1 MTVSVKIHQYIL
13 RSSDSSWVTAETSGN
28 TLKECLEQAAAR
40 FPKLKK
46 ELADPAGKLP
56 GHVLVL
62 LNGEEVQSDGLDQPV
77 KDGDTI
83 EILPIIGGG

>member
-1 MTVSVKIHQYIL
+1 MTVKVKIHQYIL
-13 RSSDSSWVTAETSGN
+13 RSGEGAWVTTETDGK
-28 TLKECLEQAAAR
+28 TLRECLEQASAR

-46 ELADPAGKLP
+46 ELSDPTGKLP

-62 LNGEEVQSDGLDQPV
+62 LNGEEVQSDGLNQQV